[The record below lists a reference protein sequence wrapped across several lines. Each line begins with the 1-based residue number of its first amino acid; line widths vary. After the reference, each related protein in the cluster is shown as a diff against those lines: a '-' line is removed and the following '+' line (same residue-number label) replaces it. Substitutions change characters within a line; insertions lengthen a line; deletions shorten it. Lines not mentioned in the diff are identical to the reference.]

1 MRCDIRKTIMTDNH
15 TSAQRS
21 YNMSRIRSKDTKP
34 EERVRKELFSRGFRY
49 RKNVK
54 ELPGKPDIVL
64 KKYNTVV
71 FVNGCF
77 WHMHDCGRFTLPK
90 TNLDYWKEKLQRNVK
105 RDSENEK
112 KLRSLGWKVI
122 VIWECQL
129 NKDRLNKTIDDL
141 CFEITSNE
149 ARKKNR
155 E

>member
-1 MRCDIRKTIMTDNH
+1 MTDNH